1 MHYGAGAAELPSR
14 NRTALAL
21 IFGMHILALLAWMQ
35 QRPVRL
41 PDTPHV
47 VSILLRPSMPQA
59 RPEPAPPP
67 EPGYPRPRQ
76 RKLPPAM
83 DFFGFPSARP
93 PASAPSTPAQP
104 EPAVTPAAPAAAASP
119 PASSLLDDARAPLS
133 VQDAIRE
140 QKEAEG
146 GFGLSLAKRQAG
158 RIDRELRKGKSG
170 VPDEPDTPM
179 GRFRRGLEQAHVDRS
194 WSVREDSYT
203 SPDGTIIYRKRIGKG
218 SICRRG
224 GSVSPLGMNSM
235 AMGGE
240 AKNDIPCPKGVDWKT
255 D

>member
-1 MHYGAGAAELPSR
+1 
-14 NRTALAL
+14 
-21 IFGMHILALLAWMQ
+21 
-35 QRPVRL
+35 
-41 PDTPHV
+41 
-47 VSILLRPSMPQA
+47 
-59 RPEPAPPP
+59 
-67 EPGYPRPRQ
+67 
-76 RKLPPAM
+76 M
-83 DFFGFPSARP
+83 DFFGFPPAPARP
-93 PASAPSTPAQP
+93 PAPAPSTPAEP
-104 EPAVTPAAPAAAASP
+104 EPVATTAAPAAPASP
-119 PASSLLDDARAPLS
+119 PAPSPLDDARAPIS

-140 QKEAEG
+140 QKDAEG
-146 GFGLSLAKRQAG
+146 GFGLNLAKRQAG

-240 AKNDIPCPKGVDWKT
+240 AKNDIPCPKGVDWKE

>member
-1 MHYGAGAAELPSR
+1 MHHGAGAADLPTR

-21 IFGMHILALLAWMQ
+21 IFGMHILALLVWTQ

-47 VSILLRPSMPQA
+47 VSILLRPPPPPVARAPQD
-59 RPEPAPPP
+59 PPPAPAFPSPRKPP
-67 EPGYPRPRQ
+67 
-76 RKLPPAM
+76 PPAF
-83 DFFGFPSARP
+83 DVFGTA
-93 PASAPSTPAQP
+93 PAAPAAPAPSPAASV
-104 EPAVTPAAPAAAASP
+104 PAPAAPAAA
-119 PASSLLDDARAPLS
+119 PALDDARAPIS
-133 VQDAIRE
+133 VQEAIRE
-140 QKEAEG
+140 QKDAEG
-146 GFGLSLAKRQAG
+146 GFGLNLSKRQAG

-203 SPDGTIIYRKRIGKG
+203 APDGTIIYRKRIGKG

-224 GSVSPLGMNSM
+224 GNVSPLGMNSM

-240 AKNDIPCPKGVDWKT
+240 AANDIPCPKGVDWKEN
-255 D
+255 

>member
-21 IFGMHILALLAWMQ
+21 VFGMHIAALLVWMQ

-41 PDTPHV
+41 PDPPEV
-47 VSILLRPSMPQA
+47 VSILLRPSAPPPGA
-59 RPEPAPPP
+59 EAPRERPPEPALPGPRKRPPP
-67 EPGYPRPRQ
+67 AFDVVR
-76 RKLPPAM
+76 A
-83 DFFGFPSARP
+83 A
-93 PASAPSTPAQP
+93 
-104 EPAVTPAAPAAAASP
+104 PAAPAAAPTAPAAAVPVPASP
-119 PASSLLDDARAPLS
+119 TTPSALDDARTPPS

-140 QKEAEG
+140 QKDGEG
-146 GFGLSLAKRQAG
+146 GFSLNLSKHQAG

-170 VPDEPDTPM
+170 VPDDPDTPM

-194 WSVREDSYT
+194 LSVREDSYT

-224 GSVSPLGMNSM
+224 GNVSPLGMNSM

-240 AKNDIPCPKGVDWKT
+240 AKNDIPCPKGVDWKS

>member
-21 IFGMHILALLAWMQ
+21 VFGMHIAALLLWTQ

-41 PDTPHV
+41 PDTPQV
-47 VSILLRPSMPQA
+47 VSILLRPSVAPPATEAPRERPQ
-59 RPEPAPPP
+59 PAP
-67 EPGYPRPRQ
+67 
-76 RKLPPAM
+76 
-83 DFFGFPSARP
+83 DFLRA
-93 PASAPSTPAQP
+93 A
-104 EPAVTPAAPAAAASP
+104 PAAPAAAPAAPAAAVPVPASP
-119 PASSLLDDARAPLS
+119 TTPSALDDARAPIS

-140 QKEAEG
+140 QKDAEG
-146 GFGLSLAKRQAG
+146 GFSLNLSKRQAG

-224 GSVSPLGMNSM
+224 GNVSPLGMNSM

-240 AKNDIPCPKGVDWKT
+240 AKNDIPCPKGVDWKE

>member
-47 VSILLRPSMPQA
+47 VTILLRPSVPQA
-59 RPEPAPPP
+59 RPAPARPP
-67 EPGYPRPRQ
+67 EPAYPRPRL
-76 RKLPPAM
+76 RSMPPAM
-83 DFFGFPSARP
+83 DFFDFGPARPSAP
-93 PASAPSTPAQP
+93 APSTPAEQ
-104 EPAVTPAAPAAAASP
+104 EPAAAPAAPASP
-119 PASSLLDDARAPLS
+119 PARNPLDDARAPLS

-140 QKEAEG
+140 QKDAEG
-146 GFGLSLAKRQAG
+146 GFGLNLAKRQAG

-240 AKNDIPCPKGVDWKT
+240 AKNDIPCPKGVDWKE